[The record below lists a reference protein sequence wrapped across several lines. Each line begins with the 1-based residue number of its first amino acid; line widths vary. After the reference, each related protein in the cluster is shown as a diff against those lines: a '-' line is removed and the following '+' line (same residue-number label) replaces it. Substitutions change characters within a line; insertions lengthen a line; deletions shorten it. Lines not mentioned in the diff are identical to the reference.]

1 MSARRSG
8 VPREEDAAPLHRR
21 SAGAGRGVGV
31 SARSASAGG
40 PGRRGRSIV
49 SLDPGGMGVPL
60 RWALGGAFALVTLVL
75 VALLADVMLTQ
86 TVIHP
91 GVSVSGVDVG
101 GLTPAAARAK
111 LDPILGKRYRTQVVL
126 VSGEASWKLVPTKVG
141 ASFDATSSVADA
153 FAVGRTDGWFNSILE
168 RLSAWVI
175 PVDVAARTV
184 LDQARFT
191 AAMDEITLALRQP
204 PVDSRVVVKD
214 GQFTVTAPKPG
225 RELLRARAD
234 RDTLAAFSRTRDRS
248 VGLRVVEKNPGVGT
262 AQAEAAAAV
271 ARVMVSKPATVTY
284 GSESWQLTPAQLV
297 GALQFGVVPAA
308 RVNDPSTLVP
318 SSGAGPATS
327 SVEATFPV
335 ALGVYFS
342 AAQLG
347 KALGH
352 GLSTLGRPARDARFD
367 TVDGNVTVIPS
378 QVGLGPDI
386 GALAR
391 DLTGTLRS
399 GHAARAATMRLGQT
413 VPALTTEK
421 ARAMGV
427 TERISTFSTDFNP
440 DNGARVNNIRTLAK
454 AIDGSLIPP
463 GGVWSLNGKVGERT
477 AAKGYSEANAIVN
490 GKLVP
495 QLGGGICQVATTVF
509 NAIFFAGEPVVERQ
523 NHSFYIKHYPLG
535 RDATVNWGGTD
546 LKFRND
552 TSSWILIK
560 TNTKTASVV
569 VSLYGTNPRYT
580 VSYTTGPLK
589 QTTTGFPTDTIENPG
604 LPVGVKAVKDPGLPG
619 YRIVVTRTVKKGGAL
634 VRKDAFVS
642 NYSPKVEVLI
652 VGTHTTPKPSTSAS
666 TTSTPSN

>member
-1 MSARRSG
+1 MSAPRSG

-21 SAGAGRGVGV
+21 TAGADSGAGF
-31 SARSASAGG
+31 SARAGR

-49 SLDPGGMGVPL
+49 SVDPGSIGAPV
-60 RWALGGAFALVTLVL
+60 RWALGIAFALVAM
-75 VALLADVMLTQ
+75 ALIALFADVMLTQ
-86 TVIHP
+86 TVVHP
-91 GVSVSGVDVG
+91 GVSVSGVDIG

-111 LDPILGKRYRTQVVL
+111 LEPTLGKRYRTPVVL
-126 VSGEASWKLVPTKVG
+126 VSGKDSWKLVPTKAG

-153 FAVGRTDGWFNSILE
+153 FAIGRAAGGFASILE
-168 RLSAWVI
+168 RLTVWVF
-175 PVDVAARTV
+175 PVDITARTA
-184 LDQARFT
+184 LDQETFT
-191 AAMDEITLALRQP
+191 AAMDDITLALRKP

-225 RELLRARAD
+225 RELLRARAN
-234 RDTLAAFSRTRDRS
+234 RETLAAFSRAKNRL
-248 VGLRVVEKNPGVGT
+248 VGLRVVEKNPGVGE
-262 AQAEAAAAV
+262 AQAEAAATV

-284 GSESWQLTPAQLV
+284 GSENWRLTPAQLL
-297 GALQFGVVPAA
+297 GALQFGIVPAA
-308 RVNDPSTLVP
+308 RVNDPAALVP
-318 SSGAGPATS
+318 VSGAGPATS
-327 SVEATFPV
+327 SVEATVPV

-342 AAQLG
+342 AAQLA

-367 TVDGNVTVIPS
+367 TVDGNVTIIPS

-386 GALAR
+386 KALAR

-399 GHAARAATMRLGQT
+399 GHVARAATMRLGQT

-421 ARAMGV
+421 ARAMGIK
-427 TERISTFSTDFNP
+427 ERLSTFSTDFDP
-440 DNGARVNNIRTLAK
+440 DNKPRVNNIRTLAK

-463 GGVWSLNGKVGERT
+463 GGTWSLNGKVGERT

-509 NAIFFAGEPVVERQ
+509 NAIFFSGEPVVERQ

-546 LKFRND
+546 LRFRND

-569 VSLYGTNPRYT
+569 VSLYGTSPRYT

-589 QTTTGFPTDTIENPG
+589 QTTTGYPTDTIENPD
-604 LPVGVKAVKDPGLPG
+604 LPVGVKAVKDPGEPG
-619 YRIVVTRTVKKGGAL
+619 YRVVVTRLVRRNGTL
-634 VRKDAFVS
+634 VRKDAFLS
-642 NYSPKVEVLI
+642 DYSPKVEILI
-652 VGTHTTPKPSTSAS
+652 VGTKPVPKPTGAA
-666 TTSTPSN
+666 TTTKTAGN